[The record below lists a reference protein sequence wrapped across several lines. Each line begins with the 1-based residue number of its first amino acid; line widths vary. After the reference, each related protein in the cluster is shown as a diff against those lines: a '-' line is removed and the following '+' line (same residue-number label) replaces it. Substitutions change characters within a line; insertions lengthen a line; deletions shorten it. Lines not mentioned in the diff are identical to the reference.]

1 MDQNLI
7 NLLIGVVGAIVGWV
21 LKVIW
26 GAIQELQM
34 DMKDIEKELHTEYVI
49 KDDFHVA
56 LDEIKDMFKR
66 IFDKL
71 DNKADK

>member
-34 DMKDIEKELHTEYVI
+34 DMKDIEKELHTEYVS

>member
-7 NLLIGVVGAIVGWV
+7 NLLIGVTGAVVGWI

-26 GAIQELQM
+26 EAIQELQM
-34 DMKDIEKELHTEYVI
+34 DMKEIEKELHTEYVS
-49 KDDFHVA
+49 KGDFHVA
-56 LDEIKDMFKR
+56 LDEIKQIVQR

>member
-7 NLLIGVVGAIVGWV
+7 NLLIAVVGTVGGWV

-26 GAIQELQM
+26 DAILELQM
-34 DMKDIEKELHTEYVI
+34 DVKEIEKELHTEYVS
-49 KDDFHVA
+49 KGDFHVA
-56 LDEIKDMFKR
+56 LDEIKQIVQR

>member
-7 NLLIGVVGAIVGWV
+7 NLLIGVVGAVVGWV

-26 GAIQELQM
+26 NAIQHLQQ
-34 DMKDIEKELHTEYVI
+34 DMKDIEKELHTEYVS
-49 KDDFHVA
+49 KNDFHTA
-56 LDEIKDMFKR
+56 LDEIKQIVQR

>member
-7 NLLIGVVGAIVGWV
+7 NLLIGNVGAIVGWV

-26 GAIQELQM
+26 EAIQELQM
-34 DMKDIEKELHTEYVI
+34 DMKEIEKELHTEYVS
-49 KDDFHVA
+49 KGDFHVA
-56 LDEIKDMFKR
+56 LDEIKQIVQR

>member
-7 NLLIGVVGAIVGWV
+7 NVLIAVVGAIGGWV

-26 GAIQELQM
+26 DAIVDLQM
-34 DMKDIEKELHTEYVI
+34 DMKEIEKELHTGYVS

-56 LDEIKDMFKR
+56 LDEIKQIVQR

-71 DNKADK
+71 DAKVDK

>member
-7 NLLIGVVGAIVGWV
+7 NLLIGIVGAIVGWT

-26 GAIQELQM
+26 SAIQELQA
-34 DMKDIEKELHTEYVI
+34 DMKEIEKELHTEYVS
-49 KDDFHVA
+49 KGDFHVA

>member
-7 NLLIGVVGAIVGWV
+7 NLLIGVLGAIVGWV

-26 GAIQELQM
+26 GAIQELQV
-34 DMKDIEKELHTEYVI
+34 DMKEIEKELHTEYI
-49 KDDFHVA
+49 SKNDFHVA

>member
-7 NLLIGVVGAIVGWV
+7 NLLIAVVGTVGGFV

-26 GAIQELQM
+26 DAILELQM
-34 DMKDIEKELHTEYVI
+34 DMKEIEKELHTEYVS
-49 KDDFHVA
+49 KGDFHVA
-56 LDEIKDMFKR
+56 LDEIKQIVQR

>member
-7 NLLIGVVGAIVGWV
+7 NLLIGVLGAIVGWV

-26 GAIQELQM
+26 EAIQELQD
-34 DMKDIEKELHTEYVI
+34 DMKEIEKELHTEYI
-49 KDDFHVA
+49 SKNDFHVA

>member
-1 MDQNLI
+1 MDQNII

-21 LKVIW
+21 LKVVW
-26 GAIQELQM
+26 NAIQELQQ
-34 DMKDIEKELHTEYVI
+34 DMKYIEKELHTEYVS
-49 KDDFHVA
+49 KNDFHTA
-56 LDEIKDMFKR
+56 LDEIKQIVQR

>member
-7 NLLIGVVGAIVGWV
+7 NLLIGIVGAIVGWV

-34 DMKDIEKELHTEYVI
+34 DMKDIEKELHTEYVS
-49 KDDFHVA
+49 KGDFHVA
-56 LDEIKDMFKR
+56 LDEIKQIVQR

>member
-7 NLLIGVVGAIVGWV
+7 NLLIGVTGVVVGWI

-26 GAIQELQM
+26 EAIQELQT
-34 DMKDIEKELHTEYVI
+34 DMKEIEKELHTEYVS
-49 KDDFHVA
+49 KGDFHVA
-56 LDEIKDMFKR
+56 LDEIKQIVQR

>member
-21 LKVIW
+21 LKVVW
-26 GAIQELQM
+26 NAIQELQQ
-34 DMKDIEKELHTEYVI
+34 DMKDIEKELHTEYVS
-49 KDDFHVA
+49 KNDFHTA
-56 LDEIKDMFKR
+56 LDEIKQIVQR

>member
-7 NLLIGVVGAIVGWV
+7 NLLIGVLGAIVGWV

-26 GAIQELQM
+26 GAIQELQG
-34 DMKDIEKELHTEYVI
+34 DMKEIEKELHTEYI
-49 KDDFHVA
+49 SKNDFHVA

>member
-7 NLLIGVVGAIVGWV
+7 NLLIGIVGAIVGWV

-34 DMKDIEKELHTEYVI
+34 DMKDIEKELHTEYVS
-49 KDDFHVA
+49 KGDFHVA
-56 LDEIKDMFKR
+56 LDEIKQIVQR

-71 DNKADK
+71 DGKADK

>member
-7 NLLIGVVGAIVGWV
+7 NLLIGVTGAVVGWI

-26 GAIQELQM
+26 EAIQDLQM
-34 DMKDIEKELHTEYVI
+34 DMKEIEKELHTEYVS
-49 KDDFHVA
+49 KGDFHVA
-56 LDEIKDMFKR
+56 LDEIKQIVQR

>member
-7 NLLIGVVGAIVGWV
+7 NLLIGIVGAIIGWV

-34 DMKDIEKELHTEYVI
+34 DMKDIEKELHTEYVS
-49 KDDFHVA
+49 KGDFHVA
-56 LDEIKDMFKR
+56 LDEIKQIVQR

>member
-7 NLLIGVVGAIVGWV
+7 NLLIGVLGAIVGWI

-26 GAIQELQM
+26 GAIQELQG
-34 DMKDIEKELHTEYVI
+34 DMKEIEKELHTEYI
-49 KDDFHVA
+49 SKNDFHVA